1 MSLGFWGWLKSNL
14 SHLFSLLGIILTIYF
29 SIWYVPQYS
38 EELKFKRIESV
49 HNELVSTIQE

>member
-38 EELKFKRIESV
+38 E
-49 HNELVSTIQE
+49 